1 VKRKKGGDGM
11 NPKLKEKTL
20 ESLAAV
26 LPITGIV
33 MFISVF
39 FVPVTIGNFMMFLVG
54 AVMLIFGMGFFQ
66 LGAEI
71 AMTPLGEGIGAELS
85 RSKHIWM
92 ILFIGFLMGVV
103 ITISEPDLQVLAEQ
117 VPSVPNAALIWT
129 VAIGVGIFLHM
140 LLSAAI
146 AGNREVLLSG
156 IGVNVPTSE
165 AGITCLTDDYLTR
178 LEGTKQQTVQYLNE
192 VLDFDNPAMGQEVSY
207 STVVK
212 VSGLIPTEGLDY
224 LILDSKALEYYS
236 QGDIF
241 MDLRQLLPQEELAQ
255 LNILEIGGVPMLI
268 DLTGTWFAQT
278 HITGQEPYYLGFAY
292 NTPRAEACKELWQ
305 YLQSGE

>member
-1 VKRKKGGDGM
+1 MEENRLKAHLR
-11 NPKLKEKTL
+11 KLKAD
-20 ESLAAV
+20 LAPMSWRDRIEH
-26 LPITGIV
+26 LWTYYKWL
-33 MFISVF
+33 VF
-39 FVPVTIGNFMMFLVG
+39 
-54 AVMLIFGMGFFQ
+54 A
-66 LGAEI
+66 
-71 AMTPLGEGIGAELS
+71 
-85 RSKHIWM
+85 
-92 ILFIGFLMGVV
+92 
-103 ITISEPDLQVLAEQ
+103 
-117 VPSVPNAALIWT
+117 
-129 VAIGVGIFLHM
+129 AIGVGIFLHM

-178 LEGTKQQTVQYLNE
+178 LEGTKRQTVQYLNE

-212 VSGLIPTEGLDY
+212 VSGLISTEGLDY

-236 QGDIF
+236 EGDIF
-241 MDLRQLLPQEELAQ
+241 MDLRQLIPQEELAQ

-278 HITGQEPYYLGFAY
+278 HIRDNGPYYLVFAY